1 MRLKLRAA
9 LLDSNVSERQYSDM
23 KAWLAA
29 LFTTVTFTSPLVAQE
44 TSQSSS
50 TNTPSASSS
59 YSTSYTSSTPIIIS
73 EPQLLRKDEV
83 TVKKFKV
90 TGFLVRPFKA
100 MRLHKAPGAVASVFQ
115 AINPFSREKEITER
129 TRFEGEL
136 STVAWSS
143 SVGWRAGNS
152 GMSNPVTHEVGLTA
166 LSVSR

>member
-1 MRLKLRAA
+1 
-9 LLDSNVSERQYSDM
+9 M

-29 LFTTVTFTSPLVAQE
+29 LFTAVTFTSPLVGQE
-44 TSQSSS
+44 TNQSGS
-50 TNTPSASSS
+50 TNTPSAPSS
-59 YSTSYTSSTPIIIS
+59 YSTSYTSPTAIVID

-90 TGFLVRPFKA
+90 TGFQVPPYKA
-100 MRLHKAPGAVASVFQ
+100 MRLHNAPGAVASIFQ

-143 SVGWRAGNS
+143 TVGWNAGFPK
-152 GMSNPVTHEVGLTA
+152 MANPVTQENGLTA
-166 LSVSR
+166 LSISR

>member
-1 MRLKLRAA
+1 
-9 LLDSNVSERQYSDM
+9 M

-29 LFTTVTFTSPLVAQE
+29 LFTAVTFTSPLVAQE

-50 TNTPSASSS
+50 TNTPSAPSS
-59 YSTSYTSSTPIIIS
+59 YSTSYTSPEAIVIS

-100 MRLHKAPGAVASVFQ
+100 MRLHKAPGALASVFQ
-115 AINPFSREKEITER
+115 AINPFSREKKSTEHM
-129 TRFEGEL
+129 RFEGEL
-136 STVAWSS
+136 STAAWSS
-143 SVGWRAGNS
+143 SVGWQAGFPK
-152 GMSNPVTHEVGLTA
+152 MANPVTQEYGMTA

>member
-1 MRLKLRAA
+1 MR
-9 LLDSNVSERQYSDM
+9 
-23 KAWLAA
+23 AWLAA
-29 LFTTVTFTSPLVAQE
+29 WFASVIFTSSLIAQE
-44 TSQSSS
+44 TSQSAS
-50 TNTPSASSS
+50 TNAPGDSSS
-59 YSTSYTSSTPIIIS
+59 YSTSYTSSTPIVVT

-115 AINPFSREKEITER
+115 AINPFSREKGITQNA
-129 TRFEGEL
+129 RFEGEL